1 MIVQLR
7 IDDRLIHGQVALVW
21 SKELNTPGILVAN
34 DQAATNDT
42 VKMTLKMACPP
53 GIKLLVKTV
62 EDAIR
67 VANDPRGKDM
77 RIFALTRNVRDAL
90 ALVRGCPTNVRE
102 VNLANAGKFD
112 AKPGEQVEKVNFPGQ
127 RVSLTMEELAAAK
140 ELVSILGDR
149 FVSQVVPTSPK
160 STVGKIITSLN
171 V

>member
-1 MIVQLR
+1 MIVQIR

-62 EDAIR
+62 DDAIK

-90 ALVRGCPTNVRE
+90 TLVKNCRENIKE

-112 AKPGEQVEKVNFPGQ
+112 ATPGEKINFPGQ
-127 RVSLTMEELAAAK
+127 RVSLTKEELESAK
-140 ELVSILGDR
+140 EIVSLIGDN
-149 FVSQVVPTSPK
+149 FVSQVVPTSSK
-160 STVGKIITSLN
+160 NTVEKIINSLN